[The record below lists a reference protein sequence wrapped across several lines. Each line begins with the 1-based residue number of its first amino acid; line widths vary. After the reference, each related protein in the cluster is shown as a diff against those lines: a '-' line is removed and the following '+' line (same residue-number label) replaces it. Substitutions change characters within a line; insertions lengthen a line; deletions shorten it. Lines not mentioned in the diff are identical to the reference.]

1 MTDRHRYFINY
12 IGIIFDGVLDISH
25 GPYVDSEIK
34 TDENLRPRVLVV
46 VYNNVWPHINPSL
59 KPLMG
64 SCTQYFG
71 YYNSSRYLITIGQ
84 SVSLFIS
91 QYLSFEKVV
100 DTARFSH
107 MQN

>member
-1 MTDRHRYFINY
+1 MVVQTDRMTDRHRYSINY
-12 IGIIFDGVLDISH
+12 IGIIFDRVLDISH

-71 YYNSSRYLITIGQ
+71 YHNSS
-84 SVSLFIS
+84 S
-91 QYLSFEKVV
+91 
-100 DTARFSH
+100 
-107 MQN
+107 